1 MARANEE
8 TGFWGVFA
16 STGIYKRN
24 QGRMIRQLTSLA
36 LGVLLLFGCYTMS
49 QTILSSPPGFLLP
62 ALEPVKEGELP
73 PPQSFLEQNWDSIR
87 YGVPFLL
94 GAVGV
99 WAIYRLVNYP
109 RFTDFL
115 ISVEAE
121 MDKVS
126 WASQPYLIRATGVVL
141 GTMLVLGAYL
151 YVCDVIWSWLFEV
164 IGFLR
169 LAVAA

>member
-1 MARANEE
+1 MARGKEE
-8 TGFWGVFA
+8 QSFWGVLA
-16 STGIYKRN
+16 SAGQYKRN
-24 QGRMIRQLTSLA
+24 QGRLIRQLTSLA

-49 QTILSSPPGFLLP
+49 QTILASPPGFLLP
-62 ALEPVKEGELP
+62 ELGPIAEGEELP
-73 PPQSFLEQNWDSIR
+73 PPTFWEQNWDSIR
-87 YGVPFLL
+87 YGVPALV
-94 GAVGV
+94 GALGV

-126 WASQPYLIRATGVVL
+126 WASQTFLVRATGVVL

-151 YVCDVIWSWLFEV
+151 WVCDVVWSWIFKT
-164 IGFLR
+164 IQFLR
-169 LAVAA
+169 I

>member
-1 MARANEE
+1 MARA
-8 TGFWGVFA
+8 TQQQSFWGVFA
-16 STGIYKRN
+16 STGLYKKN
-24 QGRMIRQLTSLA
+24 QGRLTRQLTSLA
-36 LGVLLLFGCYTMS
+36 LGVLVLFGCWTMS
-49 QTILSSPPGFLLP
+49 QTVLSSPPDFLLP
-62 ALEPVKEGELP
+62 QVDPALAGEALP
-73 PPQSFLEQNWDSIR
+73 PPGYWEENWGSIR
-87 YGVPFLL
+87 YGIPMLL
-94 GAVGV
+94 AAVGM

-126 WASQPYLIRATGVVL
+126 WADQTYLVRATGVVL

-151 YVCDVIWSWLFEV
+151 WACDLVWSWFFRL

-169 LAVAA
+169 LQG